1 MENIESTLFYWE
13 KNKNNTLN
21 RNNTKRDFIIL
32 FSLTADLL
40 NNLHDN
46 WFESQL

>member
-1 MENIESTLFYWE
+1 MEKHRKYSVLLR

-21 RNNTKRDFIIL
+21 RNNTQRDFIIL